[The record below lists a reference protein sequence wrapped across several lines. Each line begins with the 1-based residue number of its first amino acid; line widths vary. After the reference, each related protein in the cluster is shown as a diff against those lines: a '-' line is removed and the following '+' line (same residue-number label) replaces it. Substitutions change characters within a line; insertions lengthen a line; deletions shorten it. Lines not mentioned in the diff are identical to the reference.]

1 MGLENAYRTCEAISR
16 TCAGGY
22 NGVSRNLETFNYVYR
37 YLDNWAS
44 EAEVGSDV
52 RQQIAT
58 LNEAISKLNSQSLE
72 LCQVIQEY
80 VNSQLKANGQQEL
93 TPMLI
98 VG

>member
-16 TCAGGY
+16 TCARND
-22 NGVSRNLETFNYVYR
+22 NGIARNLQTFNYVYR

-44 EAEVGSDV
+44 VAEVSTEV
-52 RQQIAT
+52 REQIAT
-58 LNEAISKLNSQSLE
+58 LNEAISKLNTHSME

-93 TPMLI
+93 QPLDI